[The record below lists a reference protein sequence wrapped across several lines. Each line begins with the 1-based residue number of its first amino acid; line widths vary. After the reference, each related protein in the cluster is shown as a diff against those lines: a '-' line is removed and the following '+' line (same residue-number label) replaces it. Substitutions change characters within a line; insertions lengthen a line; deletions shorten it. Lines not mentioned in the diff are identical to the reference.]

1 MINKVFKNIGPGSL
15 VAAAFIGPGT
25 VTVCTIAGVKFG
37 FSLLWAMII
46 SVLIT
51 VVFQEM
57 SARLGVVT
65 GRSLAELV
73 KTEIKSP
80 VVNLLLTVLILTAIV
95 LGNSAYQAGNI
106 SGAVLGLSVFSE
118 VYELNVLGLSVNMFS
133 VLIGAIA
140 FFLLYL
146 GNYKTLE
153 KSMICL
159 VILMSISFVIA
170 AVLTKPNMLSIVKS
184 VFAFKTPNN
193 SLLTVIALIGTTV
206 VPYNLFL
213 HSALVK
219 EKWQNKSNLKSAQ
232 IDTVVA
238 VVFGGLVSMSIIITA
253 ASVQLK
259 GVENA
264 SDLALGLA
272 PVYGAEAKYVLAL
285 GLFAAG
291 ITSAVTAPLAAA
303 FVACG
308 CLGWSSKIKSSKFR
322 MVWMIVLLIG
332 VVFASMGIKPV
343 KIITI
348 AQITNGLLLPV
359 IAILLIWM
367 MNRRPI
373 LGIDVNSKI
382 QNLLSIALLVFVV
395 FLGVKSILQA
405 FQWI

>member
-1 MINKVFKNIGPGSL
+1 MINKILKNIGPGPL

-37 FSLLWAMII
+37 LSLLWAMII
-46 SVLIT
+46 SILIT
-51 VVFQEM
+51 LVFQEM
-57 SARLGVVT
+57 SARLGMVT
-65 GRSLAELV
+65 RQSLAELV
-73 KTEIKSP
+73 KTEIKNP
-80 VVNLLLTVLILTAIV
+80 VINLLLTILILIAIV

-118 VYELNVLGLSVNMFS
+118 VYELNILGLSINMFS
-133 VLIGAIA
+133 LLIGAIA

-146 GNYKTLE
+146 GNYKALE
-153 KSMICL
+153 KSMIGL

-170 AVLTKPNMLSIVKS
+170 AILTKPNMLSIVKNM
-184 VFAFKTPNN
+184 FAFKTPDN

-219 EKWQNKSNLKSAQ
+219 EKWPNKSNLKSAQ

-253 ASVQLK
+253 ASLHLK
-259 GVENA
+259 DIENA

-272 PVYGAEAKYVLAL
+272 PVYGYASKYVLAL

-303 FVACG
+303 YVACG
-308 CLGWSSKIKSSKFR
+308 CLGWSTQIKSVKFR
-322 MVWMIVLLIG
+322 MVWMVVLLIG

-359 IAILLIWM
+359 IAIMLIWM
-367 MNRRPI
+367 MNRRHI
-373 LGIDVNSKI
+373 LGVNVNSKF

-395 FLGVKSILQA
+395 FLGVKSVLQA

>member
-1 MINKVFKNIGPGSL
+1 MINKILKNIGPGPL

-37 FSLLWAMII
+37 LSLLWAMII
-46 SVLIT
+46 SILIT

-65 GRSLAELV
+65 RQSLAELV

-80 VVNLLLTVLILTAIV
+80 VINLLLTVLILIAIV

-118 VYELNVLGLSVNMFS
+118 VYELNILGLSINMFS
-133 VLIGAIA
+133 LLIGATA

-146 GNYKTLE
+146 GNYKALE
-153 KSMICL
+153 KSMIGL

-170 AVLTKPNMLSIVKS
+170 AILTKPNMLSIVKNM
-184 VFAFKTPNN
+184 FAFKTPDN

-219 EKWQNKSNLKSAQ
+219 EKWPNKSNLKSAQ

-238 VVFGGLVSMSIIITA
+238 VVFGGMVSMSIIITA
-253 ASVQLK
+253 ASLHLK
-259 GVENA
+259 DIENA

-272 PVYGAEAKYVLAL
+272 PVYGYASKYVLAL

-303 FVACG
+303 YVACG
-308 CLGWSSKIKSSKFR
+308 CLGWSTKIKSVKFR
-322 MVWMIVLLIG
+322 MVWMVVLLIG

-359 IAILLIWM
+359 IAIMLIWM
-367 MNRRPI
+367 MNRRHI
-373 LGIDVNSKI
+373 LGVNVNSKF

-395 FLGVKSILQA
+395 FLGVKSVLQA